1 MPAFLCDQLLLLR
14 HAERSPPLLATAA
27 VCGGR
32 GGAARWVKQSR
43 ARDRLCVGAAVR
55 HAYTASFHLAADG
68 AREGRHGYPCVVC
81 GRGVRRVCMHGY
93 YLKRK
98 DLYISIQVY

>member
-1 MPAFLCDQLLLLR
+1 MGQAD
-14 HAERSPPLLATAA
+14 
-27 VCGGR
+27 
-32 GGAARWVKQSR
+32 R

-81 GRGVRRVCMHGY
+81 GRGVRHVCMHGY